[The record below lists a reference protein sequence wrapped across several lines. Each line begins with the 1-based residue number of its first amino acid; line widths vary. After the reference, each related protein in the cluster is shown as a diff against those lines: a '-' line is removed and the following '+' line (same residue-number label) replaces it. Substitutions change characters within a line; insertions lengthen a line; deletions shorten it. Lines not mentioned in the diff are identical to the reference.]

1 MTYRTY
7 SLETRGDLGYSHF
20 RTPPNHLVYT
30 ISDCIIFFTPRY
42 TQAVHSSSIFLFPS
56 DSWGSKHVKTY
67 LLFIYIYIFPTF
79 WGINIQPSYFRAPSG
94 LPFLLASR
102 SRFPTACSRA
112 STAWRRRAESW
123 PAALRRKDD
132 GDLRQS
138 WAMKNS
144 MDDLLQWGIITKR
157 LA

>member
-67 LLFIYIYIFPTF
+67 MLFIYIYILFPHFGESTSSQVILGHHPGCHFF
-79 WGINIQPSYFRAPSG
+79 WPPDPGFLQPATGRAQLGGDGPNRGQWLCVGRRTEISASHEPWKNPWMICYNGG
-94 LPFLLASR
+94 L
-102 SRFPTACSRA
+102 
-112 STAWRRRAESW
+112 
-123 PAALRRKDD
+123 
-132 GDLRQS
+132 
-138 WAMKNS
+138 
-144 MDDLLQWGIITKR
+144 
-157 LA
+157 